1 MAERLLKQSSQ
12 ERSAMANEIT
22 KAGLLPRSGEM
33 FAALA
38 ANMTPTALLQ
48 TTLLQQ
54 TETVLQ
60 MQSDLFNSF
69 DTLSRNWLDHRQDDF
84 RSALSTVE
92 QMGGVEDAAERS
104 SLWNDWM
111 TERFKRW
118 SGEASELAEQAQT
131 LSRTFANR
139 ASAMTDQPSQPME
152 AGGRREKWTEGVHG

>member
-1 MAERLLKQSSQ
+1 MTERLLKQVSQ
-12 ERSAMANEIT
+12 ESSTMTNETT
-22 KAGLLPRSGEM
+22 KVGQQPRSGEM
-33 FAALA
+33 FTALA
-38 ANMTPTALLQ
+38 ANMIPTSLLQ
-48 TTLLQQ
+48 TTLLLQ
-54 TETVLQ
+54 TETVLR
-60 MQSDLFNSF
+60 MQSDLFNSI

-131 LSRTFANR
+131 LSRTFADR
-139 ASAMTDQPSQPME
+139 TSAIAYQPPHLKD
-152 AGGRREKWTEGVHG
+152 AGGRREKRTEGVRG